1 VFKAVPRNVVVL
13 LNSDEGRRLVRNKC
27 RSAAIKLPTFE
38 RLVEAELDRQ
48 GMMRR
53 AGLWEEFDEILD
65 DAAEESEAQE

>member
-1 VFKAVPRNVVVL
+1 MPRNVVVL
-13 LNSDEGRRLVRNKC
+13 LNSDEGRRLVRSKC
-27 RSAAIKLPTFE
+27 RSASIKLPTFE

-65 DAAEESEAQE
+65 EAAEETEARG

>member
-1 VFKAVPRNVVVL
+1 MVVL
-13 LNSDEGRRLVRNKC
+13 LNSDEGRRLVRSKC
-27 RSAAIKLPTFE
+27 RSASIKLPTFE

-65 DAAEESEAQE
+65 EAAEETEARG

>member
-1 VFKAVPRNVVVL
+1 MPRNVVVL
-13 LNSDEGRRLVRNKC
+13 LNSEEGRRLVKAKC
-27 RSAAIKLPTFE
+27 RKAGIRISTFE

-65 DAAEESEAQE
+65 EAADEGRGNGAAK

>member
-1 VFKAVPRNVVVL
+1 MSRNVVVL
-13 LNSDEGRRLVRNKC
+13 LNSEEGRRLVRTKC
-27 RSAAIKLPTFE
+27 RAAKIKLPTFE

-65 DAAEESEAQE
+65 EAAEDTEAPE

>member
-1 VFKAVPRNVVVL
+1 MPRNVVVL
-13 LNSDEGRRLVRNKC
+13 LNSDEGRRLVRSKC
-27 RSAAIKLPTFE
+27 RSASIKLPTFE

-65 DAAEESEAQE
+65 EAAEETEARA